1 MMGYDVARVSLVAI
15 KCHLL
20 MQVPRVIPSYSTNKA
35 CMRSHDF
42 RKIAVGVWDLFPKGF
57 CKIAMPSF
65 DTIWMRVSR
74 AEIARISCFNLP
86 TSVIWSSNITSWDIL
101 TSSPVSVILLR
112 IIMCFPDQN
121 SDRFS
126 SEQRT
131 LPGLRRPWD
140 HVGPSL
146 E

>member
-1 MMGYDVARVSLVAI
+1 
-15 KCHLL
+15 
-20 MQVPRVIPSYSTNKA
+20 
-35 CMRSHDF
+35 
-42 RKIAVGVWDLFPKGF
+42 
-57 CKIAMPSF
+57 
-65 DTIWMRVSR
+65 
-74 AEIARISCFNLP
+74 
-86 TSVIWSSNITSWDIL
+86 VIWSSNITSWDIL

>member
-1 MMGYDVARVSLVAI
+1 MMGYDVARMSLVAI

-20 MQVPRVIPSYSTNKA
+20 MQVPRAIPSYSTNKA

-86 TSVIWSSNITSWDIL
+86 KSVI
-101 TSSPVSVILLR
+101 
-112 IIMCFPDQN
+112 
-121 SDRFS
+121 
-126 SEQRT
+126 
-131 LPGLRRPWD
+131 
-140 HVGPSL
+140 
-146 E
+146 